1 MMSAQIRVLFVCLGN
16 ICRSPLAEAVFR
28 HLVENRRDDA
38 RFVVD
43 SAGTS
48 NYHEGDAPDPR
59 AAEVARRRGITLGG
73 HARQLEREDLERFD
87 YVVAMDATNLAD
99 VQQLARGVKPGAE
112 VCLLREFDPDAGG
125 DLDVPDPYFGGPQ
138 GFERVQDII
147 ERSCL
152 GLLEHIQRQRAR

>member
-1 MMSAQIRVLFVCLGN
+1 MSAQIRVLFVCLGN

-48 NYHEGDAPDPR
+48 NYHEGEAPDPR
-59 AAEVARRRGITLGG
+59 AAEVARRSGITLDGR
-73 HARQLEREDLERFD
+73 ARQLEREDLERFD
-87 YVVAMDATNLAD
+87 YVIAMDATNLAD
-99 VQQLARGVKPGAE
+99 VQQLARGVKPGTE

-125 DLDVPDPYFGGPQ
+125 ELDVPDPYFGGPQ

-147 ERSCL
+147 ERSCR
-152 GLLEHIQRQRAR
+152 GLLEHIQRQRTR